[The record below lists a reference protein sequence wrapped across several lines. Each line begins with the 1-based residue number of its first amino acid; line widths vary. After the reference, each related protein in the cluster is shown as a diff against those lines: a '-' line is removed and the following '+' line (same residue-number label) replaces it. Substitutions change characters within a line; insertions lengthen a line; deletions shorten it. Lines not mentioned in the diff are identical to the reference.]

1 MDFTVDGLQPAALRL
16 NYTQAVQRLARQF
29 SSVVEQRFCKPS
41 VVGSNPT
48 TGSAFDVTPSQLSI
62 CIECVSV
69 GSQLDYIDK
78 DGKTTDMGARAAK
91 FSSWADAKSFFGKHN
106 IRATCQIGQES
117 FEDHEV

>member
-1 MDFTVDGLQPAALRL
+1 LVMAGKGAL
-16 NYTQAVQRLARQF
+16 AGQR
-29 SSVVEQRFCKPS
+29 SSPERIRR
-41 VVGSNPT
+41 GER
-48 TGSAFDVTPSQLSI
+48 I
-62 CIECVSV
+62 CIWIFFADNHGMKKKLWVIFA
-69 GSQLDYIDK
+69 GPQQFNGPNHYIDK